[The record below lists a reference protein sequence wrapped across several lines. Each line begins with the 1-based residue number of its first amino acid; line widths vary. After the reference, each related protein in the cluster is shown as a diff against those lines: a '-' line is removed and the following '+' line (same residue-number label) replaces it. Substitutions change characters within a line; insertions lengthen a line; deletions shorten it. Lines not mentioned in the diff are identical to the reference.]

1 VKKTLVTIVFCL
13 ISTSIA
19 EKLPSESVFYS
30 SGSNSISLRWF
41 IPEKGIPKYGFRIYR
56 SDLKINFFEVK
67 SPNTQLLSPKN
78 KGSYEKY
85 LQGFTSLPKTKG
97 EKARRFFAEAYSL
110 TDLDF
115 CKYLGTLFED
125 RDVKPGVKY
134 KYRLV
139 AKTENGESEIGQ
151 IETKTSALILPKFPA
166 KPTSD
171 LTQDKVGILWNYPEY
186 PEENPIV
193 TFRIY
198 RAEANQAFSLIT
210 PSGYFGNAKRDANR
224 KLVDRRIS
232 FTDPAVK
239 PDTVY
244 QYAITS
250 VDIFGRESA
259 KSPPIT
265 VDTSSMRPLLPPA
278 LGEPKSSDDK
288 ITLSWPAVQ
297 DKRITKI
304 TVLRGLNPDKLEP
317 FSTLPANAIAFTDA
331 KVRGGT
337 DYYYALVVQNAAGDF
352 SVRSLLQATRAFNA
366 TPPATPANVTLKPGT
381 DRLELSWKPNPEPD
395 IRGYLVFRAPEGAAV
410 PFEKYELVTSTVIP
424 EAKFADLLPA
434 GLAGKFTYRMVAINT
449 TNVRSK
455 PSEPVTGMLVD
466 KSPPP
471 SPVLLDVSGLDDSI
485 GLAWSTTKVPDLDHY
500 EIFRIGPLN
509 KLEFVAST
517 KPNATGYVD
526 KTVIPNVSYAYA
538 IYSVDKL
545 GNRSEA
551 SNSLVAR
558 AFLSKPPETPKGF
571 KLTVLKDGVKLEWQQ
586 IDRPIYYVVYRL
598 EGETLVQ
605 IAGPLEAK
613 QFVDA
618 TGKVGVKYV
627 LRAID
632 LSGNLSEP
640 TAAIQAK

>member
-1 VKKTLVTIVFCL
+1 
-13 ISTSIA
+13 
-19 EKLPSESVFYS
+19 
-30 SGSNSISLRWF
+30 
-41 IPEKGIPKYGFRIYR
+41 
-56 SDLKINFFEVK
+56 
-67 SPNTQLLSPKN
+67 
-78 KGSYEKY
+78 
-85 LQGFTSLPKTKG
+85 
-97 EKARRFFAEAYSL
+97 
-110 TDLDF
+110 
-115 CKYLGTLFED
+115 
-125 RDVKPGVKY
+125 
-134 KYRLV
+134 
-139 AKTENGESEIGQ
+139 
-151 IETKTSALILPKFPA
+151 
-166 KPTSD
+166 
-171 LTQDKVGILWNYPEY
+171 
-186 PEENPIV
+186 
-193 TFRIY
+193 
-198 RAEANQAFSLIT
+198 
-210 PSGYFGNAKRDANR
+210 
-224 KLVDRRIS
+224 
-232 FTDPAVK
+232 
-239 PDTVY
+239 
-244 QYAITS
+244 
-250 VDIFGRESA
+250 
-259 KSPPIT
+259 
-265 VDTSSMRPLLPPA
+265 
-278 LGEPKSSDDK
+278 
-288 ITLSWPAVQ
+288 
-297 DKRITKI
+297 
-304 TVLRGLNPDKLEP
+304 
-317 FSTLPANAIAFTDA
+317 
-331 KVRGGT
+331 
-337 DYYYALVVQNAAGDF
+337 
-352 SVRSLLQATRAFNA
+352 
-366 TPPATPANVTLKPGT
+366 VTLKPGT